1 MKIIIGNI
9 NKNNHSD
16 LSAAAAVAGYS
27 ASIGFVDEVTR
38 IIDIGSEA
46 HRSEAG
52 ITTSEVERMINLMIF
67 LGFSIQRA

>member
-9 NKNNHSD
+9 NKNNHFD
-16 LSAAAAVAGYS
+16 LSAAAAIAGYS

-46 HRSEAG
+46 HRSGAS
-52 ITTSEVERMINLMIF
+52 ITTCEVERMIAVMIC